1 MFDYRLSF
9 DNPWWLLLLALLP
22 LLWVWSR
29 RSLAGLGR
37 WRRWRAL
44 TLRSLLVALLVLAL
58 AEVQLVQVSD
68 RVAVIYL
75 VDRSLSIPEEKIQA
89 TIEYVN
95 ASIRK
100 QRDQSREDFA
110 GVIAFGREAAVEIP
124 PVAFDAQLADHFET
138 AVDAEATNLQAA
150 LRLAGALLPAGAAK
164 RLVIVSDGNQTAGEA
179 LEQARVLAE
188 QGVGI
193 DVVPLHRA
201 PRSDVAVEKIML
213 PPQARRGA
221 PFDARVVVS
230 ATRPDGA
237 ARPITG
243 RLRVYRSDGE
253 REQLLAEQRVALE
266 PGKKVFRFR
275 EELQAANFYTYE
287 ARFVADSQAGDA
299 VARNNRAT
307 AFTEV
312 RGQGRVLLIED
323 WTKPGQ
329 YDHLV
334 DRLRRT
340 DIEVTVRTS
349 DRPFE
354 SLADLQRFDAV
365 LLANVPRVAGR
376 DAEQITTFSD
386 RQIDLL
392 ARNTQQMGCG
402 LVMLGGPN
410 SFGAGG
416 WTNTALEKA
425 MPVDFQVKSA
435 KVMPVG
441 ALMLVID
448 GSGSMSG
455 QKLQLSKAAAE
466 AAVRVMSRRDYIGVV
481 AFDSAAHWVVP
492 IQRVESPD
500 RVARQIGRLAAG
512 GGTNMEP
519 AMRQGYQELLT
530 ATPGAAVR
538 HMIVLTDG
546 QTQGSGYEQMAAAMR
561 RRGVTTTCVAIGDGA
576 ARALLNR
583 IASHGG
589 GKFYFVKHPRA
600 IPRIFMKEAMRI
612 ARPLVYENPDGIA
625 PELAFGH
632 EMLRGVSDPPPPVTG
647 YVLTTPKDNPLVEIP
662 LEAPA
667 PKGRTNALLAGW
679 QYGLGRAVAYTS
691 DGGERWATAWTDWR
705 GYDKF
710 FSQIV
715 RWAMRPAGGD
725 GHFQLATEVEDG
737 RIRAIVTALDEE
749 NQFLNFLDIAG
760 AVVEPDGS
768 VGSLRLRQV
777 APGRYV
783 GEFPTE
789 RTGNYFLSINPR
801 PGQAPLRTA
810 VSVSRAEEFAA
821 RESNESLLKSLAA
834 LAPAGGPPGRVIA
847 EPSGEETLQQAL
859 RTNVFRDDL
868 APATSRRDAWHN
880 FVFLFACL
888 LLADVFN
895 RRVAFDWSVPRA
907 AAGRWWASLR
917 RKEAAPDPSATT
929 ARLAARKQEIGE
941 QLAGRQA
948 RFEPDPDAPVADV
961 SEALADEPAATGA
974 RPTPKP
980 AGVAPGK
987 KEEESYTS
995 RLLKAKRA
1003 ARGR

>member
-9 DNPWWLLLLALLP
+9 DNPSWLLLLGLPP
-22 LLWVWSR
+22 LLWAWSH

-44 TLRSLLVALLVLAL
+44 ALRSLLIALLVLAL

-68 RVAVIYL
+68 RVAVLYL

-89 TIEYVN
+89 AMEYVN
-95 ASIRK
+95 ASIRR
-100 QRDQSREDFA
+100 QRDQHREDLV
-110 GVIAFGREAAVEIP
+110 GVIAFGREAAVEVP
-124 PVAFDAQLADHFET
+124 PVAFDMQLAEHFET

-150 LRLAGALLPAGAAK
+150 LRLAGALFPADASK
-164 RLVIVSDGNQTAGEA
+164 RIVIVSDGNQTVGDA
-179 LEQARVLAE
+179 LDQARVLAE

-201 PRSDVAVEKIML
+201 PRSDVAVEKVML

-221 PFDARVVVS
+221 PFDARVVVN
-230 ATRPDGA
+230 ATRPDGD
-237 ARPITG
+237 ARPIAG
-243 RLRVYRSDGE
+243 RLRVYRIDGE

-275 EELQAANFYTYE
+275 EELRAADFYTYE
-287 ARFVADSQAGDA
+287 ARFVADSQTDDA
-299 VARNNRAT
+299 VTRNNRAV
-307 AFTEV
+307 AFTHV

-323 WTKPGQ
+323 WTAPGQ

-334 DRLRRT
+334 ERLRRA
-340 DIEVTVRTS
+340 DVEVAMRTS
-349 DRPFE
+349 DRPFD

-365 LLANVPRVAGR
+365 ILANVPRVTGD

-386 RQIDLL
+386 RQINLL
-392 ARNTQQMGCG
+392 ARNTQQMGHG

-435 KVMPVG
+435 KVTPVG

-448 GSGSMSG
+448 SSGSMSG

-466 AAVRVMSRRDYIGVV
+466 AAVRVLGRRDYVGVV
-481 AFDSAAHWVVP
+481 AFDSEAHWVVP
-492 IQRVESPD
+492 MQRIESPD
-500 RVARQIGRLAAG
+500 RVARQIARLAAG
-512 GGTNMEP
+512 GGTNMQP
-519 AMRQGYQELLT
+519 AMTQGYQELL
-530 ATPGAAVR
+530 AASGAALR

-546 QTQGSGYEQMAAAMR
+546 QTQGTGYEQMAAAMR
-561 RRGVTTTCVAIGDGA
+561 GRGVTTTCVAVGDGA
-576 ARALLNR
+576 ARALLNG
-583 IASHGG
+583 IASRGG

-600 IPRIFMKEAMRI
+600 IPRIFMKEALRV

-625 PELAFGH
+625 PQLVFGH
-632 EMLRGVSDPPPPVTG
+632 EMLRGVAAPLPPVTG
-647 YVLTTPKDNPLVEIP
+647 YVLTTPKDSPLVEIP

-691 DGGERWATAWTDWR
+691 DGGRRWAKAWTGWE

-725 GHFQLATEVEDG
+725 DHFQLATEVEDG
-737 RIRAIVTALDEE
+737 KVRAIVTALDEE
-749 NQFLNFLDIAG
+749 NQFLNFLDITG

-768 VGSLRLRQV
+768 VGSLQLRQV

-783 GEFPTE
+783 GKFPTDQ
-789 RTGNYFLSINPR
+789 TGNYFLSISPR
-801 PGQAPLRTA
+801 PGHAPLRA
-810 VSVSRAEEFAA
+810 AASVSRAEEFAA
-821 RESNESLLKSLAA
+821 RESNEPLLKSLAA
-834 LAPAGGPPGRVIA
+834 LAPAGGPPGKVIA
-847 EPSGEETLQQAL
+847 EPVGEEALRQAL
-859 RTNVFRDDL
+859 RTNVFRRDL
-868 APATSRRDAWHN
+868 APATSRRDAWHQM
-880 FVFLFACL
+880 VFLFACL

-895 RRVAFDWSVPRA
+895 RRVALDWSVPRA
-907 AAGRWWASLR
+907 AARRWWASLL
-917 RKEAAPDPSATT
+917 RKEAPAAPSATA
-929 ARLAARKQEIGE
+929 ARLAARKQEIGA
-941 QLAGRQA
+941 QLADRKA
-948 RFEPDPDAPVADV
+948 RFESNSAAPGVTEDLPV
-961 SEALADEPAATGA
+961 SASETRVD
-974 RPTPKP
+974 KP
-980 AGVAPGK
+980 PVPPGVAPD
-987 KEEESYTS
+987 EEAESYTA

-1003 ARGR
+1003 ARDGGK